1 MRILIISDAWE
12 PQVNGVVRTLR
23 TTRDTLISQ
32 GHNAEVIGPDRFRSV
47 PCPTYPEIRLALGA
61 RRGLPKLIDAYGPD
75 AIHIATEGPLGWA
88 ARKYCLARGLEFTT
102 SFHTMFPDY
111 LHLRTGIP
119 VSWTFA
125 MLRRFHRPA
134 SAVMVATD
142 TVEGELKS
150 RGFINLV
157 RWTRGV
163 DVDLFHPRDKDYLDG
178 PRPIQLYCG
187 RVAVEKNIEAF
198 LSLENPGAKYVVG
211 DGPQLLTLQARF
223 PDVRFVGAKHGE
235 ELAHHYAAADVFV
248 FPSRTDT
255 FGLVMLEALAC
266 GVPVAAYP
274 VQGPID
280 VLEGSGVGILD
291 EDLSNAVDRA
301 LAISNDDCRA
311 FALDHA
317 WPVSVQQF
325 LGHLH
330 PIRPAAKAA

>member
-1 MRILIISDAWE
+1 MRILIVSDAWE

-23 TTRDTLISQ
+23 TTRDTLNSQ
-32 GHNAEVIGPDRFRSV
+32 GHEAEIVGPDRFRSV

-61 RRGLPKLIDAYGPD
+61 RRRLPTMIDAYAPD

-88 ARKYCLARGLEFTT
+88 ARRYCLARGLEFTT
-102 SFHTMFPDY
+102 SFHTMFPQY

-125 MLRRFHRPA
+125 MLRRFHGPA

-142 TVEGELKS
+142 SVERELKD
-150 RGFINLV
+150 RGFVNLV

-163 DVDLFHPRDKDYLDG
+163 DVDLFHPRDKDFLDG
-178 PRPIQLYCG
+178 PRPILLYTG

-198 LSLENPGAKYVVG
+198 LSLPNPGAKYVVG
-211 DGPQLLTLQARF
+211 DGPQLPALQSKYPAA
-223 PDVRFVGAKHGE
+223 RFVGAKHGE
-235 ELAHHYAAADVFV
+235 ELARHYAAADVFV

-274 VQGPID
+274 VTGPVD
-280 VLEGSGVGILD
+280 VLDGSGAGALD
-291 EDLSNAVDRA
+291 EDLSKAVEA
-301 LAISNDDCRA
+301 AVEIPPETCRA
-311 FALDHA
+311 YGLKYA
-317 WPVSVQQF
+317 WPLSVQQF
-325 LGHLH
+325 LSHLH
-330 PIRPAAKAA
+330 PIRRVTRAA